1 MIIKYLNHLTIFE
14 KRDEYLN
21 RQTTKNVKKES
32 LSFFWNHYFLDYLD
46 RILCRVIYSLAWYDN
61 DFIFLSPAL

>member
-32 LSFFWNHYFLDYLD
+32 LSFF
-46 RILCRVIYSLAWYDN
+46 
-61 DFIFLSPAL
+61 